1 MLEIAE
7 YILDAQDNK
16 KEIRK
21 LTAEKFPDLTIAD
34 GYLIQQELVNKRLAR
49 GEIILGPKM
58 GLTSIAKLQQMNV
71 TDPIYGYVFSTMNV
85 EEGSTI
91 NKDDYIHPKVE
102 PEIGFVLKEELKGPG
117 VTKEDVIAATD
128 FVFPAIEIIDSR
140 YENFDFTMPDVVADN
155 TSASGAVIG
164 SSMKKATEIDLATI
178 KVQLTINGE
187 VKTSGTGAAV
197 LGHPAEAIA
206 ALANMLAE
214 KGETVLPGQPILSGG
229 LTAASTI
236 NKGDHIAVHFGDNLG
251 SVEFFVAE

>member
-178 KVQLTINGE
+178 EVQLTINGE